1 MTSSARIYSVA
12 LALLVFFLT
21 WAAVAAKPWI
31 GSAESS
37 APDVRVAELAAREDQ
52 LQARGAEVQR
62 ILDERWATYDSQ
74 LTQRNEEIEAMRTSH
89 KQDVRQAANM
99 QEKLDRQAAAA
110 QAPAPPPQVEVI
122 TLPPLTQTKS
132 S

>member
-1 MTSSARIYSVA
+1 MTSSARFYSVA

-21 WAAVAAKPWI
+21 WAAVATKPWI
-31 GSAESS
+31 GSAASGV
-37 APDVRVAELAAREDQ
+37 PNPRVAELAAREDQ

-74 LTQRNEEIEAMRTSH
+74 LAQRNEEIAAARKSH
-89 KQDVRQAANM
+89 KTDARQAAKA
-99 QEKLDRQAAAA
+99 QAELDRQAVAA
-110 QAPAPPPQVEVI
+110 QASAPPPQVEVV
-122 TLPPLTQTKS
+122 TLPPLTQTRS

>member
-31 GSAESS
+31 GSAASGV
-37 APDVRVAELAAREDQ
+37 PDARVAELVAREDQ

-74 LTQRNEEIEAMRTSH
+74 LSLRNEEIAAARKSNKT
-89 KQDVRQAANM
+89 DVRQAAKA
-99 QEKLDRQAAAA
+99 QKKLDRQAAVA
-110 QAPAPPPQVEVI
+110 QASAPPPQVEVI
-122 TLPPLTQTKS
+122 TLPPLTQTRS

>member
-31 GSAESS
+31 GTAASP
-37 APDVRVAELAAREDQ
+37 APDARVAELVAREDQ
-52 LQARGAEVQR
+52 LQARGTEVQR
-62 ILDERWATYDSQ
+62 ILDERWATYDEQ
-74 LTQRNEEIEAMRTSH
+74 LTQRNEEIAAMRTSH
-89 KQDVRQAANM
+89 KQDVRQAAKVQKN
-99 QEKLDRQAAAA
+99 LYRQAAAA
-110 QAPAPPPQVEVI
+110 QASAPPPQVEVI